1 MDYTKQPLVFKA
13 RKVLRY
19 AGLYGVS
26 KTAVKVRSQ
35 YHMER
40 SYAGLPSLDPAA
52 RDDPNRTVGIVGCGK
67 FAYATIAYYLTR
79 NRGSVI
85 RAAMDCDIS
94 RAASLADRYDL
105 AYYTDDAEEVIS
117 DPAIDL
123 VYVASNHASHADYAV
138 RALEHGKHVHV
149 EKPHVVS
156 AEQLHALCNAMYESA
171 GSLRLGFNRPESPFG
186 RKIAQ
191 ALDADE
197 GAMMLNWF
205 IAGHELSDDHW
216 YFKPE
221 EGGRVLGNLC
231 HWTDFVLRLVP
242 ESERYPIDIHPARA
256 GRSDCDIAVSYVFG
270 DGSIASLTFSAKGH
284 AFEGVTERFAAHR
297 GNTLIALDNFS
308 RLTIERGARK
318 RTSRLLH
325 RDHGHGDS
333 VLASYAMRQGGPGV
347 TAKYVWETG
356 ELFLKTRVA
365 LETSQIVTVEAF
377 EDTGRVTAGH
387 EH

>member
-1 MDYTKQPLVFKA
+1 M
-13 RKVLRY
+13 LRY

-35 YHMER
+35 YHMTR
-40 SYAGLPSLDPAA
+40 SYSGLPSLDPAA
-52 RDDPNRTVGIVGCGK
+52 RHDPNRTVGIVGCGK
-67 FAYATIAYYLTR
+67 FAFSTIAYYLTR
-79 NRGSVI
+79 NHGSVI
-85 RAAMDCDIS
+85 RGAMDPNIA

-105 AYYTDDAEEVIS
+105 AYYTDDAEEVLS

-138 RALEHGKHVHV
+138 RALQQGKHVHI

-156 AEQLHALCNAMYESA
+156 AEQLRALCVAMSA
-171 GSLRLGFNRPESPFG
+171 SGGSVRLGFNRPESPFG
-186 RKIAQ
+186 LKIAQ
-191 ALDADE
+191 AL
-197 GAMMLNWF
+197 GAETGALMLNWF
-205 IAGHELSDDHW
+205 IAGHEISADHW

-231 HWTDFVLRLVP
+231 HWTDFVLRLM
-242 ESERYPIDIHPARA
+242 STSNCYPIEIHPVRA
-256 GRSDCDIAVSYVFG
+256 DRSDCDIAVSYVFG

-284 AFEGVTERFAAHR
+284 AFQGVTERFAAHR

-308 RLTIERGARK
+308 RLTIERGASK

-325 RDHGHGDS
+325 RDHGHRAA
-333 VLASYAMRQGGPGV
+333 VLASYDMRQGGPGV

-356 ELFLKTRVA
+356 ELFLKTKEA
-365 LETSQIVTVEAF
+365 LESSQIVTVDAF
-377 EDTGRVTAGH
+377 ENAGRVIAGH
-387 EH
+387 EV